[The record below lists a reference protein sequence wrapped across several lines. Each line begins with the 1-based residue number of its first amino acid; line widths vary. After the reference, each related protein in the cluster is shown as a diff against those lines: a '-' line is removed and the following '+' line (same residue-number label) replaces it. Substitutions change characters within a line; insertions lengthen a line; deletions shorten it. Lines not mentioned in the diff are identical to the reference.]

1 MLYKP
6 YGQTGKNVSAIS
18 FGGMRFDKPENID
31 ANAEIVLYAHSKGIN
46 YFDTAPLYCG
56 DKSEEIMGAALKQ
69 LKRDEFYV
77 STKSNKAV
85 GATLRSELERS
96 LTRLNVDYIDFYHI
110 WCIVRPETWKER
122 LAGGAVD
129 EALKAK
135 EEGLIKHLVVSSH
148 LLGDELGEMLADGP
162 FEGVTLGY
170 CAINFPYRQAA
181 VDTAGQMGLG
191 VVTMNPLGGGL
202 IPNNA
207 ETFDFIRSEDDESVV
222 AAALRFNISQAAITS
237 ALVGFTT
244 TEHID
249 QACAAVE
256 GFEPYDPGHVAS
268 LQERIAEAFDGLCTG
283 CGYCTPCPE
292 GIEIPKF
299 MDAYNQMILSG
310 GKPTDLIGRMR
321 WHWELAGDQAG
332 LCTRCGVCVAKCT
345 QHLDICDR
353 LEKIDEIYAS
363 EIEKDKQQADTKED
377 S

>member
-6 YGQTGKNVSAIS
+6 YGRTDKDISAIS
-18 FGGMRFDKPENID
+18 FGGMRFDKPENIE

-56 DKSEEIMGAALKQ
+56 DKSESSMGAALKQ

-77 STKSNKAV
+77 STKSNKAS
-85 GATLRSELERS
+85 AENLRFELERS
-96 LTRLNVDYIDFYHI
+96 LERLNVDYIDFYHI
-110 WCIVRPETWKER
+110 WCVIRPEGWRER
-122 LAGGAVD
+122 LAGGAID

-135 EEGLIKHLVVSSH
+135 DQGLIKHLVISSH
-148 LLGDELGEMLADGP
+148 LLSDELGKVLDEGP

-170 CAINFPYRQAA
+170 CAINFPYRQQAIE
-181 VDTAGQMGLG
+181 TAGEMGLG

-202 IPNNA
+202 IPKNA
-207 ETFDFIRSEDDESVV
+207 ETFDFIRTESDRSVV
-222 AAALRFNISQAAITS
+222 EAALRFNVSQAPITS

-244 TEHID
+244 TDHID

-256 GFEPYDPGHVAS
+256 GFEPYRPDHIAVV
-268 LQERIAEAFDGLCTG
+268 QERIAEAFDGLCTG
-283 CGYCTPCPE
+283 CGYCTPCPA

-310 GKPTDLIGRMR
+310 GKPDDLLGRIR

-332 LCTRCGVCVAKCT
+332 LCTRCGVCLPKCT
-345 QHLDICDR
+345 QRLDICDR

-363 EIEKDKQQADTKED
+363 EIERHKQQADTKET
-377 S
+377 